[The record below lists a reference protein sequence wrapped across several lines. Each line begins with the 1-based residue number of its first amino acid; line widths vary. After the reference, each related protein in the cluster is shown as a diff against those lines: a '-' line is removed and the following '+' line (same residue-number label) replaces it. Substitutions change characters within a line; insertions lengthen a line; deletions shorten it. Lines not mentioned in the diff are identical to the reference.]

1 MKGKIFI
8 LIYFVLL
15 CSSCKSQQEQLSNN
29 KEMYEII
36 FANGFVNDKVDLSI
50 NENEIVKSVFL
61 TSDKSDG
68 VTNFNLKVFV
78 KGSEYV
84 VLNSLTKKQSLIK
97 SIRGEIKIKIFYK
110 NVWYVF
116 SPSEEKG
123 KYIII
128 DAGLKFTQ
136 QMNEPIFD

>member
-1 MKGKIFI
+1 
-8 LIYFVLL
+8 
-15 CSSCKSQQEQLSNN
+15 
-29 KEMYEII
+29 MYEII